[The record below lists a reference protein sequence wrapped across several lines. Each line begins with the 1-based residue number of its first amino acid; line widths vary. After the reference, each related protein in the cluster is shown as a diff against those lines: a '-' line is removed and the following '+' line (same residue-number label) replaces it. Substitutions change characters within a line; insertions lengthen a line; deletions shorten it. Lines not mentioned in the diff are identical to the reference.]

1 MMENHGGAET
11 RRKLVLEELTEV
23 VIGAAI
29 EVHKELGPGLL
40 ESAYDECLCYELAH
54 RGVSFRRQV
63 PVPVRYKE
71 VLLDCGY
78 RIDVLVED
86 ALVLELKAI
95 ERILPVHQAQLLTYL
110 RLLEKKVGL
119 LFNFHVAVL
128 TRGGLLRKVL

>member
-95 ERILPVHQAQLLTYL
+95 ERILPVHQAQLLTHL